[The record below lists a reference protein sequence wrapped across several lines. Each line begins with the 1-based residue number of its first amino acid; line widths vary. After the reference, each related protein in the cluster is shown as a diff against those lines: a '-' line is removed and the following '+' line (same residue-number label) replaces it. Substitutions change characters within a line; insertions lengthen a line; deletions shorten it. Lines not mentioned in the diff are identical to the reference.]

1 MIVLILLAFVGMLTG
16 IFLILGMTP
25 FTFAEEL
32 TKPLSGRR
40 QPISKRIQQVNHP
53 KEPKGIRKTV
63 LEAREMLI
71 LTGKGGKFAAV
82 CAFSL
87 FLAAMG
93 AVICIVIQNYF
104 MLPVLAAGMGL
115 LPFWYVLFTS
125 HSYKKLMNNEIE
137 TGLSIITSSYL
148 RSESMI
154 TAVEENIHYLNP
166 PVADVFRGFLAET
179 NMISAD
185 VKQALSNMKPKL
197 DNYVFREWVD
207 AAIACQ
213 DDKSLKS
220 TLTPIIGKLSD
231 MRIVAAE
238 LDYLLY
244 EPFKEFITMAFL
256 LIGNI
261 PLLFPAYTG
270 ATNKTCSND
279 TIITYLGMG
288 IVWFTDPPE
297 QPEPTDYDYEY
308 RVDTDVITPVTL
320 YAGSEINPDSPA
332 TVSFTINGSTYRMN
346 NIVIPSGD
354 SQIAWVKWHTPSE
367 PQDITI
373 YVSTNKGSLS
383 QSTIQAKV
391 VDLSGN
397 DPPDPKATDTMG
409 SWTASSVPSRETK
422 TYAAWSVWWARWHP
436 YWVWHSTGD
445 DDGYWVDEGW
455 YDFFRDNY
463 SASMTATTR
472 IEPDEKVP
480 TASGDLMKSG
490 YGVTNTVTATVST
503 SAPLSHYTYGQ
514 TAVSYFPEFGYGTY
528 WRLLERLTSGTTA
541 RFQFAKNIYST
552 YNQRVHFTPVW
563 FPDGSYTVNTHVM
576 DIWTP
581 AGMLAMNLTDDVTIS
596 GSLYDDWHIAPGN
609 P

>member
-1 MIVLILLAFVGMLTG
+1 MKRIFIILLTLVLLLG
-16 IFLILGMTP
+16 ICPMS
-25 FTFAEEL
+25 A
-32 TKPLSGRR
+32 
-40 QPISKRIQQVNHP
+40 
-53 KEPKGIRKTV
+53 
-63 LEAREMLI
+63 
-71 LTGKGGKFAAV
+71 
-82 CAFSL
+82 
-87 FLAAMG
+87 
-93 AVICIVIQNYF
+93 
-104 MLPVLAAGMGL
+104 
-115 LPFWYVLFTS
+115 
-125 HSYKKLMNNEIE
+125 
-137 TGLSIITSSYL
+137 
-148 RSESMI
+148 
-154 TAVEENIHYLNP
+154 
-166 PVADVFRGFLAET
+166 LAET
-179 NMISAD
+179 GGSGNVDGGGGDMGQGTSQNSWNPGMDGVRIT
-185 VKQALSNMKPKL
+185 V
-197 DNYVFREWVD
+197 VD
-207 AAIACQ
+207 AESGQ
-213 DDKSLKS
+213 PVSSSFDL
-220 TLTPIIGKLSD
+220 
-231 MRIVAAE
+231 
-238 LDYLLY
+238 
-244 EPFKEFITMAFL
+244 
-256 LIGNI
+256 
-261 PLLFPAYTG
+261 
-270 ATNKTCSND
+270 TNKSPSIKVHFGKVSKIQYANGAS
-279 TIITYLGMG
+279 IS
-288 IVWFTDPPE
+288 
-297 QPEPTDYDYEY
+297 PTTGNYDYY
-308 RVDTDVITPVTL
+308 TDVITPVTL

>member
-1 MIVLILLAFVGMLTG
+1 MELEQANPASLAYRTLFLFSTNLIGGAFLKRIFVILLTFVLLLG
-16 IFLILGMTP
+16 ICPMS
-25 FTFAEEL
+25 A
-32 TKPLSGRR
+32 
-40 QPISKRIQQVNHP
+40 
-53 KEPKGIRKTV
+53 
-63 LEAREMLI
+63 
-71 LTGKGGKFAAV
+71 
-82 CAFSL
+82 
-87 FLAAMG
+87 
-93 AVICIVIQNYF
+93 
-104 MLPVLAAGMGL
+104 
-115 LPFWYVLFTS
+115 
-125 HSYKKLMNNEIE
+125 
-137 TGLSIITSSYL
+137 
-148 RSESMI
+148 
-154 TAVEENIHYLNP
+154 
-166 PVADVFRGFLAET
+166 LAET
-179 NMISAD
+179 GGSGNVDGGGGDMGQGTSQNSWNPGMDGVRIT
-185 VKQALSNMKPKL
+185 V
-197 DNYVFREWVD
+197 VD
-207 AAIACQ
+207 AESGQ
-213 DDKSLKS
+213 PVSSSFD
-220 TLTPIIGKLSD
+220 LTNKTPSIKIHFGKVSKIQYANGASISPTTGNYD
-231 MRIVAAE
+231 YYTPATPMPRIVSSGSQNASIEAIKKYFCSE
-238 LDYLLY
+238 YAVKLVAQQTGIAY
-244 EPFKEFITMAFL
+244 EE
-256 LIGNI
+256 LIGGQYKLFLEPIAYFKHNGI
-261 PLLFPAYTG
+261 MMAMTAHEAALYDNQAGGSLRKTMTSLTHKNLPLAMFLEYADMGFPAYTG

-332 TVSFTINGSTYRMN
+332 TVSFSINGSTYRMN

-383 QSTIQAKV
+383 QSTIHAKV

-409 SWTASSVPSRETK
+409 SWSASSIPSRETK
-422 TYAAWSVWWARWHP
+422 TYAAWSVWWAKWHP
-436 YWVWHSTGD
+436 YWVWHSTGKNT
-445 DDGYWVDEGW
+445 GYWVDDGW
-455 YDFFRDNY
+455 YDYFRDNY

-552 YNQRVHFTPVW
+552 YNQRVHFSPVW